1 MCYGRQQNVKEGVMY
16 EHQVPDG
23 VKWMLRPDSWIRWH
37 LEKLIERAEGISD
50 KKKYLR
56 EDLWAVGQLIQRL

>member
-1 MCYGRQQNVKEGVMY
+1 MY
-16 EHQVPDG
+16 EHKVPDG

-50 KKKYLR
+50 KKN
-56 EDLWAVGQLIQRL
+56 I